1 MVLTRGDDGQTTPD
15 RETNGSLVSALAKA
29 YHWQEQLESGEY
41 AGLEDL
47 AAANGVDRTYVGRML
62 RLTSLAPGIVE
73 RILGGD
79 EPEGVSLRRLW
90 KNLPAIWVEQNWWSC
105 YETSDIARVT
115 PLLPQ
120 RLLDVLRRKMP
131 LTDITEIHVQPRSRF
146 LKNRDPKVL
155 EIILLSCHRR
165 PTDQINPV
173 AWIYLKGVRHIV
185 STQ

>member
-1 MVLTRGDDGQTTPD
+1 MSDNTIEPMVVGSLGTHLPFVHRAASFRDGAAIVVKIPVSFYRRNGRQMVLTRGDDGQTTPD

-90 KNLPAIWVEQNWWSC
+90 KNLPAIWVEQNWPG
-105 YETSDIARVT
+105 E
-115 PLLPQ
+115 
-120 RLLDVLRRKMP
+120 
-131 LTDITEIHVQPRSRF
+131 
-146 LKNRDPKVL
+146 
-155 EIILLSCHRR
+155 
-165 PTDQINPV
+165 
-173 AWIYLKGVRHIV
+173 
-185 STQ
+185 